1 MANASSP
8 ARADFRRVLFEAV
21 RLCLP
26 LPLLLAC
33 TSSRAVANPIA
44 AAPVA
49 CQASTCEQASQ
60 ADLFVDSVGFDVP
73 IYWEKTFNNMLPL
86 LSNAGVRHARVGLCQ
101 DQNQCTFFQNMLQAG
116 IHGTVIIGYN
126 SSATQ
131 IAQALAANGPM
142 AEGAFVEAMEGI
154 NEPNNSGLPGYTS
167 NWIANTRSAQQMLW
181 NTVQS
186 SGRAGQVKVL
196 GPSICCNSSDQAAL
210 GDLTPYLDYG
220 NQHVYFGQQNP
231 GAIFYTGTTVTDF
244 NLQLQT
250 AISGKKPIQ
259 TTETGWGSLLSD
271 PASGVSPS
279 IQQRYIIRGYLESF
293 AHGVPRTFD
302 YVFADDPSAG
312 AGYGSYG
319 VVSVDANANL
329 TPKPA
334 YVAVSNLLSLIK
346 DPGPSF
352 QPSGL
357 SFNLSGDAASV
368 DHLLLQKRDGS
379 FYLILWT
386 ELMGWNP
393 ASQLPKSF
401 PPQTVT
407 INTSTPLWGAETYS
421 YDPKGSGSMRRAKL
435 SVINNSATVIVSD
448 QATVVHLVPLSTP
461 TTQNVAP
468 ANPGFSTI
476 MNANSGMC
484 LFVVNGSLAAGTA
497 VDQIPCTTGRNEQ
510 FTVSR
515 QSDGF
520 YLLRDDNSRNCL
532 QVTGN
537 GSGAAIHT
545 VAGCSA
551 TDQSQEF
558 SLRQVSTSNYLLI
571 NRQSNQCFDVPGQ
584 STVAGAQMQTNGC
597 NGTRSQIW
605 TISNVQ

>member
-1 MANASSP
+1 MRNASAPASPPSRRIRKMIWLCLSP
-8 ARADFRRVLFEAV
+8 ALMTTFTCSHSLG
-21 RLCLP
+21 
-26 LPLLLAC
+26 
-33 TSSRAVANPIA
+33 SPIA
-44 AAPVA
+44 SGPVA

-60 ADLFVDSVGFDVP
+60 ADLFADSIGFDVP
-73 IYWEKTFNNMLPL
+73 IYWENAFNNMLPL

-101 DQNQCTFFQNMLQAG
+101 DQNQCRFFQNMLQAG

-131 IAQALAANGPM
+131 IAQALAANGPI
-142 AEGAFVEAMEGI
+142 AEGAFIEAMEGI

-167 NWIANTRSAQQMLW
+167 NWIANTRSTQMMLW

-186 SGRAGQVKVL
+186 SGRSGQVKVL
-196 GPSICCNSSDQAAL
+196 GPSICCNSSDQSAL

-231 GAIFYTGTTVTDF
+231 GAIFYTGATVTDF

-250 AISGKKPIQ
+250 AISGKKPVQ

-279 IQQRYIIRGYLESF
+279 IQQRYIVRGYLESF

-302 YVFADDPSAG
+302 YVFTDDPSAG

-334 YVAVSNLLSLIK
+334 YYAVANLLSLIQ
-346 DPGPSF
+346 DPGASF
-352 QPSGL
+352 QPTGL
-357 SFNLSGDAASV
+357 SYNLSGDAASV

-386 ELMGWNP
+386 ELMGWDP
-393 ASQLPKSF
+393 TKQVAKSYA
-401 PPQTVT
+401 PQTVT
-407 INTSTPLWGAETYS
+407 INISTPLWGAETYS
-421 YDPKGSGSMRRAKL
+421 YDLKGSGSLRRAKL
-435 SVINNSATVIVSD
+435 SIFNNSASVVVSD
-448 QATVVHLVPLSTP
+448 QATVVHLVPLTAP
-461 TTQNVAP
+461 TTQSVAP

-484 LFVVNGSLAAGTA
+484 LFVVNASPSAGAA

-510 FTVSR
+510 FTVTQ
-515 QSDGF
+515 QSDGY
-520 YLLRDDNSRNCL
+520 YLLRDDDSRNCV
-532 QVTGN
+532 QVSGS
-537 GSGAAIHT
+537 GSGAAIRT

-551 TDQSQEF
+551 ADQSQEF
-558 SLRQVSTSNYLLI
+558 SLRQIASSSYALVS
-571 NRQSNQCFDVPGQ
+571 RQSNLCIDVPGA

-597 NGTRSQIW
+597 NGARSQTW
-605 TISNVQ
+605 TIPYLQ